1 LLFKIDRG
9 PSIFF
14 AAKLPLSGEFVAAP
28 ATIHWNFWGLQ
39 FVFLTRFSVAFSG
52 PVIREQTPKS
62 GFLSAERGIREST
75 GISILHGKN
84 HR

>member
-9 PSIFF
+9 PSIFC
-14 AAKLPLSGEFVAAP
+14 AVKLPSSGEFVAPP
-28 ATIHWNFWGLQ
+28 AAIHWNFWGLQ
-39 FVFLTRFSVAFSG
+39 FVFLTRFSVAFSA
-52 PVIREQTPKS
+52 PVIRGQTPKS

-75 GISILHGKN
+75 GISLLHGKN